1 MDQPDDD
8 QERLPVD
15 IIVTEEGG
23 DIPEFDDKGQIV
35 KIKHGDGT
43 ITISLDGKPLNDNLL
58 NKKDNGWFSNLAEDI
73 DEGEL
78 NRIRD
83 DLERGIQDDDQSRQE
98 WLDERA
104 KGIILLGLKIEVPGQ
119 QGAADGAPVEGMSKV
134 RHPLLQEAV
143 LRFQAQA
150 RSELLPTDGPIKIR
164 NDDNNAS
171 SDEDK
176 LANDLEEDANHY
188 QQYVT

>member
-43 ITISLDGKPLNDNLL
+43 VTISLDGKPLNDNLL
-58 NKKDNGWFSNLAEDI
+58 NKKDTGWFSNLAEDI

-78 NRIRD
+78 QRIRD

-104 KGIILLGLKIEVPGQ
+104 KGIILPW
-119 QGAADGAPVEGMSKV
+119 A
-134 RHPLLQEAV
+134 
-143 LRFQAQA
+143 
-150 RSELLPTDGPIKIR
+150 
-164 NDDNNAS
+164 
-171 SDEDK
+171 
-176 LANDLEEDANHY
+176 
-188 QQYVT
+188 

>member
-1 MDQPDDD
+1 MALSTGLNPLIRMDQPDDD

-43 ITISLDGKPLNDNLL
+43 VTISLDGKPLNDNLL
-58 NKKDNGWFSNLAEDI
+58 NKKDTGWFSNLAEDI

-78 NRIRD
+78 HRIRD

-134 RHPLLQEAV
+134 RHPLL
-143 LRFQAQA
+143 A
-150 RSELLPTDGPIKIR
+150 RGGSALPGSGEST
-164 NDDNNAS
+164 
-171 SDEDK
+171 
-176 LANDLEEDANHY
+176 
-188 QQYVT
+188 